1 MLKMGI
7 PPGAV
12 QNALKKEGK
21 DVNIVDMDPSKS
33 YASQAKGKDATDKK
47 DPGPPLKDDP
57 EFAKFFKVRL
67 YFIYNACLL
76 LSIILDN

>member
-21 DVNIVDMDPSKS
+21 DVNTVDMDPSKS
-33 YASQAKGKDATDKK
+33 YASQVKGKDATDNK

-76 LSIILDN
+76 LSIIIDN